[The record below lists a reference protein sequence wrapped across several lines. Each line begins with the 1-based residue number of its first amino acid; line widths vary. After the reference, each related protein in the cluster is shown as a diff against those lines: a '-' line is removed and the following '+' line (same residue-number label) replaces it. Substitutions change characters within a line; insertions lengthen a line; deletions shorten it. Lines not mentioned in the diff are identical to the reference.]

1 MAQLVLLRVV
11 WIIIYSVM
19 VIFGDSL
26 VPVEMDDSLGRAY
39 TFCVWDVCKYEL
51 DVVLYLFRYETS
63 FVGLKPK

>member
-1 MAQLVLLRVV
+1 
-11 WIIIYSVM
+11 M

-63 FVGLKPK
+63 FVGLRRK